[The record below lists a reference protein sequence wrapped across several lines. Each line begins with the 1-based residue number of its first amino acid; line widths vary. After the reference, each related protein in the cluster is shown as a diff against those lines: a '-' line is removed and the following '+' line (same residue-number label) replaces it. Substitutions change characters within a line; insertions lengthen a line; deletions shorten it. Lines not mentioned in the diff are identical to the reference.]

1 MEISSKYSPSEVE
14 GKWYQYWL
22 DNKLFSSKPDGREPY
37 TVVIPPPNVTGVLH
51 MGHVLNETIQDI
63 LVRHARMEGKNA
75 CWVPGTDHASI
86 ATEAKVVNRLAEQGI
101 KKTDLTREE
110 FLKHAWA
117 WTEEHGGIILKQLR
131 KLGCSCDWDR
141 TGFTMDEIRSES
153 VIKVFVDLYRKGL
166 IYRGVRMVNW
176 DPKALTALSDE
187 EVVYK
192 EEHTKLYYMKY
203 YLANSVPGDFVAGE
217 GNIVHKDERGYYA
230 VVATTRPETIMG
242 DVAMCI
248 NPNDPKNQW
257 LKGKKVIVPVV
268 GRVIPIIEDEYVDIE
283 FGTGC
288 LKVTPAHDVNDY
300 MLGEKYNLE
309 AIDIFNDDATLSDRI
324 ATAQQKSLA
333 EVSVSADFVIGL
345 EKYVGMERFACR
357 KQIAEDMT
365 AAGLMEKIED
375 YDNKIGCSERTGVPI
390 EPKLSMQ
397 WFLKMQH
404 MADIALDPVMN
415 DDIQFYPAK
424 YKNTYRHWLEN
435 IKDWC
440 ISRQL
445 WWGHRIPAWYLPS
458 GGFVVAENEQE
469 ALQLARE
476 KSGNNGLQLSD
487 LKQDE
492 DALDTW
498 FSSWLWPISLF
509 DGIRNPGNEEI
520 KYYYPTADLV
530 TGPDIIFFW
539 VARMIMA
546 GYEYEGE
553 MPFKHVYFTGIV
565 RDKLGRKMSKS
576 LGNSPDP
583 LDLIERF
590 GADGV
595 RMGMMLSA
603 PAGNDILFDE
613 SLCEQGRNF
622 NNKIWNAFRLVK
634 GWEVAAPLSS
644 PEGDT
649 DAKSAANTIEAP
661 SGAVGGAGA
670 LATQC
675 FEAKLRLAAE
685 ELADDF
691 SKYRLSE
698 ALMTVY
704 KLFWDEFSSWYLEM
718 VKPAYVDGKP
728 QPVDRTTYEATLQFF
743 EVLLKMLH
751 PFMPFITEEL
761 WQALYTRKAGESIM
775 RAELHL
781 PAATEA
787 DRKLCAD
794 FEAVKEVVTAIR
806 AVRSQKNIAPRE
818 ALALEVLNANPFAA
832 FDAPMMKMANLS
844 AVNVVSEKSSGS
856 ASFLVGTTEFAV
868 PLGNLIDLDAE
879 RKKLE
884 GELQRLEGFLVS
896 VEKKL
901 SNERFVQNAP
911 AAVVEMERKKQAD
924 AQQKIASIRETLANL

>member
-1 MEISSKYSPSEVE
+1 MELAKTYNPEEVE
-14 GKWYQYWL
+14 GKWYQYWT
-22 DNKLFSSKPDGREPY
+22 DNHLFSSKPDGRKPY

-51 MGHVLNETIQDI
+51 MGHMLNETIQDI

-110 FLKHAWA
+110 FLKHAWD

-131 KLGCSCDWDR
+131 RVGASCDWDR
-141 TGFTMDEIRSES
+141 TAFTMDEERSKS
-153 VIKVFVDLYRKGL
+153 VIHVFVDLYRKGL

-176 DPKALTALSDE
+176 DPKAKTALSDE

-203 YLANSVPGDFVAGE
+203 YVSEDDGTGATGE
-217 GNIVHKDERGYYA
+217 EGEIIHQDAKGRYA

-248 NPNDPKNQW
+248 NPNDPKNHW
-257 LKGKKVIVPVV
+257 LRGKKVIVPLV
-268 GRVIPIIEDEYVDIE
+268 GRVIPVIEDEYVDIE

-300 MLGEKYNLE
+300 MLGEKYNLQ
-309 AIDIFNDDATLSDRI
+309 AIDIFNDDATISE
-324 ATAQQKSLA
+324 AA
-333 EVSVSADFVIGL
+333 GM
-345 EKYVGMERFACR
+345 YVGQERFAVR
-357 KQIAEDMT
+357 KQIAIDLQE
-365 AAGLMEKIED
+365 AGLMEKIEN

-404 MADIALDPVMN
+404 FADLALPPVMN
-415 DDIQFYPAK
+415 DETKFYPTK

-445 WWGHRIPAWYLPS
+445 WWGHRIPAYYLPE
-458 GGFVVAENEQE
+458 GGYVVAETIDE
-469 ALQLARE
+469 AVKLAQE
-476 KSGNNGLQLSD
+476 KSGNANLTAAD
-487 LKQDE
+487 LRQDE

-509 DGIRNPGNEEI
+509 DGIMNPDNEEFN
-520 KYYYPTADLV
+520 YYYPTSDLV

-546 GYEYEGE
+546 GYEFTGK
-553 MPFKHVYFTGIV
+553 MPFKNVYFTGIV

-583 LDLIERF
+583 LDLIDRF

-595 RMGMMLSA
+595 RMGMMLAA

-613 SLCEQGRNF
+613 ALCEQGRNF
-622 NNKIWNAFRLVK
+622 CNKIWNAFRLVQ
-634 GWEVAAPLSS
+634 GWQVDDNAAQ
-644 PEGDT
+644 PET
-649 DAKSAANTIEAP
+649 ARL
-661 SGAVGGAGA
+661 AVEW
-670 LATQC
+670 
-675 FEAKLRLAAE
+675 FDAKLRQSAAE
-685 ELADDF
+685 IADLY

-698 ALMTVY
+698 ALMEVY
-704 KLFWDEFSSWYLEM
+704 HLFWDEFSSWFLEM
-718 VKPAYVDGKP
+718 VKPAYGSPIDKA
-728 QPVDRTTYEATLQFF
+728 TYQS
-743 EVLLKMLH
+743 VLGAFDHLLHLLH

-761 WQALYTRKAGESIM
+761 WQHLTERKAGESIM
-775 RAELHL
+775 VSPQTIAAPAEG
-781 PAATEA
+781 
-787 DRKLCAD
+787 DD
-794 FEAVKEVVTAIR
+794 AVLANVEIVKNVVAGVRAIR
-806 AVRSQKNIAPRE
+806 NTKNISPRE
-818 ALALEVLNANPFAA
+818 TLDLQVIGTDPVPAYDCIIV
-832 FDAPMMKMANLS
+832 KMANVGGVT
-844 AVNVVSEKSSGS
+844 ATENKGEGVS
-856 ASFLVGTTEFAV
+856 SFMVGTTEYAV
-868 PLGNLIDLDAE
+868 PLGGLIDVEAE
-879 RKKLE
+879 LAKAE
-884 GELQRLEGFLVS
+884 AELKHLEGFLNGVK
-896 VEKKL
+896 KKL
-901 SNERFVQNAP
+901 QNERFVNNAP
-911 AAVVEMERKKQAD
+911 AAVVELERKKQSD
-924 AQQKIASIRETLANL
+924 AESKIATLKETIASLKK